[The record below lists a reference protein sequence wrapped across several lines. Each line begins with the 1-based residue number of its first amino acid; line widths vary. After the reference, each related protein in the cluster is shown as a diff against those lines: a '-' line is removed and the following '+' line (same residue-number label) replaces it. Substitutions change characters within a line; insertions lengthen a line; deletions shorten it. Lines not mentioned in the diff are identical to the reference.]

1 MPNNLI
7 NIEDRLKALQ
17 AIIDD
22 QPKASHTPTEEESVE
37 DDSIPFSTLP
47 PMPTSTSILDDLI
60 AEFAPE
66 KEMIVTEGD
75 PMQWY
80 AAMAELGIEPADV
93 SEETMNEIKAMHT
106 TVIENPETQK
116 LRVVTEQLI
125 ENQYFQTDP
134 EHYHLIRP
142 MTAVLVKVCKELYPT
157 LFSLIGVQPMTAATG
172 MLYRLEYSY
181 EDTTETELVGTG
193 ARRMMLN
200 VVTSVVEAWTGRLSQ
215 SFTKLNDFVNE
226 EWTNAVALGI
236 AEEVIA
242 QTLSTL
248 HLLGRRDGDNNFHQG
263 IVKPETATGFC
274 CNINQ
279 MCNHIAARTRRGAG
293 NFVILSQH
301 AFNVLTSAT
310 AHVFEPE
317 DQYGDLLCYMGKLNG
332 TIKVFVN
339 TFTLSDT
346 VLVGYKGSSE
356 VDTGY
361 IYAPFVQI
369 ALQEVTH
376 PVSQEKLLACNQ
388 RYGDQWFGNDGEV
401 GLTDSSNYY
410 EVMEVDLSHLAI
422 IQKD

>member
-1 MPNNLI
+1 MNNI
-7 NIEDRLKALQ
+7 KSIIEDRLEALQ

-22 QPKASHTPTEEESVE
+22 QPKAPHSPTEEESVE

-47 PMPTSTSILDDLI
+47 PMPTSTSILDDLL

-66 KEMIVTEGD
+66 KEMIVTEGTE
-75 PMQWY
+75 
-80 AAMAELGIEPADV
+80 AEWFAHLYEVGIEPGDV
-93 SEETMNEIKAMHT
+93 TEETMNEIKAMHT
-106 TVIENPETQK
+106 TVIENPETK
-116 LRVVTEQLI
+116 ALRVLTEQLI
-125 ENQYFQTDP
+125 ENQYFQTAP
-134 EHYHLIRP
+134 EYYHLIRP

-157 LFSLIGVQPMTAATG
+157 LFSLVGVQPMSAATG
-172 MLYRLEYSY
+172 KLYRLEYSY
-181 EDTTETELVGTG
+181 ADISPEVEESHG
-193 ARRMMLN
+193 RRMHLN
-200 VVTSVVEAWTGRLSQ
+200 VVTSVVEAWTGKLSQ
-215 SFTKLNDFVNE
+215 SFTKLSDFPNE
-226 EWTNAVALGI
+226 EWTNAVALNI

-263 IVKPETATGFC
+263 IVVKPESAMQFG
-274 CNINQ
+274 CNIRQ
-279 MCNHIAARTRRGAG
+279 LCSHIAQRTRRGAG

-301 AFNVLTSAT
+301 AFNVLTSDEKCGFKA
-310 AHVFEPE
+310 E
-317 DQYGDLLCYMGKLNG
+317 DQYGDLLCYMGKMNDS
-332 TIKVFVN
+332 IKVFVN
-339 TFTLSDT
+339 LDTLSDT

-388 RYGDQWFGNDGEV
+388 RYGDKCFESTD
-401 GLTDSSNYY
+401 GLTNSSNYY

-422 IQKD
+422 IRKD